1 MAELEERYGLGEH
14 PRLLAIA
21 GEISR
26 YSFEGDVWI
35 DRLANGHRPGVDAL
49 VNDMDGD
56 RRRHSGA
63 EHAQGGT
70 QASVAGQPA
79 GVGVQRAGARD
90 RECAAPWRAVSDG
103 QENI

>member
-35 DRLANGHRPGVDAL
+35 DRLANEHRPGVDAL

-56 RRRHSGA
+56 RRRHSVA
-63 EHAQGGT
+63 EHAQRGT
-70 QASVAGQPA
+70 QAPAAGQPA
-79 GVGVQRAGARD
+79 RVGGPRAQARKP
-90 RECAAPWRAVSDG
+90 EMAAPQHAL
-103 QENI
+103 